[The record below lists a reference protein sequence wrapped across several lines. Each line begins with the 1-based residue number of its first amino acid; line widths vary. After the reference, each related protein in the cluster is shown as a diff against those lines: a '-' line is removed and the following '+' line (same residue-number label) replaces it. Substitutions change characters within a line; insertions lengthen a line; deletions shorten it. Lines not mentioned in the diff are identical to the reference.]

1 MSGAIPPIPPPFG
14 ASFGNLGN
22 PNANRVDTMPTTTD
36 PINTTT
42 TTNVAQS
49 VVDENLP
56 QLLDSR
62 GGSHVIVFAFDKEDF
77 TSWKVKFLVFL
88 DGLEPYLLKTLK
100 DGPFVPMAEML
111 INDIE
116 NNGVEQ
122 KLMPQDEGTTRIRA
136 FMTIAED
143 EPSVGKADASNIAKA
158 LGGKGMRKENN
169 PYKEVLFTKA
179 NVSTSEPA
187 PIITSDSEDDSD
199 IQEPLPLLPK
209 LTGAYPSS
217 ASKSLISLSDL
228 TANIADLT
236 LKTASKKIKKS
247 SNKVSQTYVI
257 KKRIESKHP
266 AVQNSWNHFQPND
279 EVVLIALRRRDV
291 YVIDMSSFNMEINA
305 YFLAK
310 ASPWNLS
317 SLYTPEQNGVA
328 ERRNKTLIEAAKT
341 MLNSVKLAKQ
351 LWGKA
356 VNTACYTQNRSII
369 VKRHGKLP
377 MMCSEED
384 LLISTTSM
392 CLGVLFTFTI
402 TRDHLGK
409 FDENDDDG
417 FFLGYSI
424 VAKAF
429 WVFNIRRHEMKETV
443 HVNFSENDEAIS
455 QTSIEGDA
463 INFNENRSFPV
474 EPRPKNTQCSINIE
488 YFCYVSAYE
497 NNTSAVLP
505 TLHNSVTSEEPPEF
519 TIADALV
526 ILPLIKVI
534 LQNHVPQDRWSRE
547 KDIKLV
553 SIIGEPLAG
562 ITTRS
567 RIKDSDAASTHEC
580 LYVNFLSEIELKKL
594 IEALDE
600 EGWVIAMQEELN
612 QFERNKVWT
621 LVPKPH
627 RKTIIGT
634 KWIWKNKIDKE
645 RAVTKNKARLMDV
658 KSAFLNGKISEEVY
672 VQQPPRFKISEF
684 PYHVCKLDKALYGL
698 KQAPRAWYLKGTT
711 NLSLWYPKGSGFD
724 LKAYSDSDYTGCN
737 LDTKSTSG
745 GCQILRGKIV
755 CWSAKKQSFVAMSS
769 AEANAI
775 AISNNPVLHSKTK
788 HIDIKYHFIRDHIL
802 KGDFELYFEPTELH
816 LADIFSKPLAEPSFT
831 RLVVELASKVNL
843 TSHMLKV
850 AKLLKKP
857 EESLILPSKEV
868 NVKESADK
876 SQSETNVQPLSQLK
890 APTAKKRNK
899 KKISSSTY
907 PKVLNVSREMN
918 PSSTTTHLQET
929 EEFVATVVPI

>member
-143 EPSVGKADASNIAKA
+143 EPSVGKADARS
-158 LGGKGMRKENN
+158 GQW
-169 PYKEVLFTKA
+169 VD
-179 NVSTSEPA
+179 
-187 PIITSDSEDDSD
+187 ITVKK
-199 IQEPLPLLPK
+199 EPLPLLPK

-645 RAVTKNKARLMDV
+645 RAVTKNKARLV
-658 KSAFLNGKISEEVY
+658 AHGYNHLHGFRGISDGCEECI
-672 VQQPPRFKISEF
+672 FE
-684 PYHVCKLDKALYGL
+684 
-698 KQAPRAWYLKGTT
+698 WYLKGTT

>member
-1 MSGAIPPIPPPFG
+1 MS
-14 ASFGNLGN
+14 S
-22 PNANRVDTMPTTTD
+22 
-36 PINTTT
+36 
-42 TTNVAQS
+42 
-49 VVDENLP
+49 E
-56 QLLDSR
+56 
-62 GGSHVIVFAFDKEDF
+62 
-77 TSWKVKFLVFL
+77 
-88 DGLEPYLLKTLK
+88 
-100 DGPFVPMAEML
+100 
-111 INDIE
+111 
-116 NNGVEQ
+116 
-122 KLMPQDEGTTRIRA
+122 DEGTTRIRA

-143 EPSVGKADASNIAKA
+143 EPSVGKADARSGQWVDITVKKTCSKVTLDQLLSKQILSNIVKA

-187 PIITSDSEDDSD
+187 PMITSDSEDDSD

-228 TANIADLT
+228 TANMADLT
-236 LKTASKKIKKS
+236 LNTASKKIKKS
-247 SNKVSQTYVI
+247 SNKVSQTYGTI
-257 KKRIESKHP
+257 FN
-266 AVQNSWNHFQPND
+266 QND

-291 YVIDMSSFNMEINA
+291 YVIDMSFFNMESNA

-310 ASPWNLS
+310 ASPRNLS

-341 MLNSVKLAKQ
+341 MLNSAKLAKQ

-377 MMCSEED
+377 MMCSEEG

-402 TRDHLGK
+402 TGDHLGK
-409 FDENDDDG
+409 FDENVDDG
-417 FFLGYSI
+417 FFLVEILES
-424 VAKAF
+424 AKPQDN
-429 WVFNIRRHEMKETV
+429 VLSK
-443 HVNFSENDEAIS
+443 SSSNDQS
-455 QTSIEGDA
+455 
-463 INFNENRSFPV
+463 
-474 EPRPKNTQCSINIE
+474 
-488 YFCYVSAYE
+488 
-497 NNTSAVLP
+497 
-505 TLHNSVTSEEPPEF
+505 
-519 TIADALV
+519 ALV
-526 ILPLIKVI
+526 ISPLIKVI

-567 RIKDSDAASTHEC
+567 RIRDSDADSTHEC
-580 LYVNFLSEIELKKL
+580 LYVNFLSEIKLKKL

-600 EGWVIAMQEELN
+600 EGWVITMQEELN

-634 KWIWKNKIDKE
+634 KWIWKNKMDE
-645 RAVTKNKARLMDV
+645 EGAVTKNKARLVAHGYNQQEWIDYKETFVHVARLEAIRIFLAYVAYMGFAVYQMDV
-658 KSAFLNGKISEEVY
+658 KSAFLNGKISKEVY
-672 VQQPPRFKISEF
+672 VQQPLGFKSSEF
-684 PYHVCKLDKALYGL
+684 LYHVCKLDKALYGL
-698 KQAPRAWYLKGTT
+698 KQAPRAC
-711 NLSLWYPKGSGFD
+711 LWYPKGSGFD

-745 GCQILRGKIV
+745 GCQILGGKIV
-755 CWSAKKQSFVAMSS
+755 CWSAKKQSFVAMSL
-769 AEANAI
+769 AEAKYVATARCCAQVLWIKIQLADYDVLYDKVPIFCDNTSVI
-775 AISNNPVLHSKTK
+775 AISNNLVLHFKTK
-788 HIDIKYHFIRDHIL
+788 HIDIKYHFIREYIL
-802 KGDFELYFEPTELH
+802 KGDIELYFEPTELH

-831 RLVVELASKVNL
+831 RLVVELGMLNIEKQTSSAFEVSL

-868 NVKESADK
+868 NVEESADK
-876 SQSETNVQPLSQLK
+876 SQSETNVQPLSQPK
-890 APTAKKRNK
+890 APIAKKPNK
-899 KKISSSTY
+899 KKISSLTH
-907 PKVLNVSREMN
+907 PKVSNVSREMN

-929 EEFVATVVPI
+929 EEFVATDVPI